1 MSLEEL
7 GGIGEFIGALAVLA
21 SLVYLATEIRR
32 NTQATRLATLQST
45 LSTVQQVFDAPAGDA
60 ELTRIIRLGM
70 VDTSQLNEDEAAR
83 LGWWLS
89 SVLRAAEN
97 TFVQHQAGM
106 LDDPSWAA
114 RAHQIRNLFSSP
126 AVLKMWG
133 SASEGYR
140 EDFRDWVS
148 SLPKNQATYT
158 PAVVFDEGESV
169 KPSSSGEA
177 SRD

>member
-1 MSLEEL
+1 MTLEEL

-32 NTQATRLATLQST
+32 NTKSTRLATLQSS
-45 LSTVQQVFDAPAGDA
+45 LSAVQSVYDAPTRDA

-70 VDTSQLNEDEAAR
+70 VDRSQLNEDEAAR

-89 SVLRAAEN
+89 SVLRAAKN
-97 TFVQHQAGM
+97 IFIQHQAGM

-126 AVLKMWG
+126 TVLKMWG
-133 SASEGYR
+133 SASEGYHQ
-140 EDFRDWVS
+140 DFRDWVS
-148 SLPKNQATYT
+148 SLPENQAPYS
-158 PAVVFDEGESV
+158 PVVFDESESV
-169 KPSSSGEA
+169 KPSSSVIGGG
-177 SRD
+177 D